1 VPIQIAVI
9 GGAEAPASDVAVAES
24 VGLALAGSG
33 AVLVCGGLGGVMAGA
48 CRGAKSAGGLTVGML
63 PGRDASDANRWVDV
77 VIPTGLAEARN
88 ALVVLAAS
96 AVIAV
101 GGEYGTLSEIALAL
115 RSGIPVVGVGTWSL
129 TRPDGES
136 DSGIVP
142 IDDPVAAVAVAVQLA
157 SG

>member
-1 VPIQIAVI
+1 V
-9 GGAEAPASDVAVAES
+9 VAVAES
-24 VGLALAGSG
+24 VGAALAASG

-48 CRGAKSAGGLTVGML
+48 CRGAKSAGGLTVGLL
-63 PGRDASDANRWVDV
+63 PGRLSSEANPWVDV

-88 ALVVLAAS
+88 ALVVLSAS

-115 RSGIPVVGVGTWSL
+115 RSGIPVIGVGTWSI
-129 TRPDGES
+129 TRPTGQTDP
-136 DSGIVP
+136 GIVP
-142 IDDPVAAVAVAVQLA
+142 MEDPVAAAAMAMRLA